1 MTDESVAAIARRFGL
16 TRVGVRPPLGRYLA
30 ETWSRRAFAATLA
43 KYRIQ
48 SENER
53 NRLGIAWVVI
63 KPLLNALVYGLVFG
77 FILPAGSRP
86 DNFVPFLLV
95 GVFIFEYFASSFGQ
109 GSKSVTSNQ
118 RLVQS
123 LSFPRILLPIAVLL
137 EQAFRLLPILGVLGI
152 LLLVFNEPLTVK
164 WLMVIPVL
172 LLMTLFNAGVAM
184 IAARLSV
191 HIRDIQ
197 QVIPFV
203 TRIIFYTSSIFFS
216 IDLILA
222 HRPDLLAIAHLN
234 PVYEFI
240 ALCRDAL
247 ITGSPAEPVLWL
259 WASIWSVVVFVFGVL
274 FFWQAEERYGRE

>member
-1 MTDESVAAIARRFGL
+1 MTDETAAAIAQRFGL
-16 TRVGVRPPLGRYLA
+16 ARVGLRPPFWRYLG

-53 NRLGIAWVVI
+53 TRLGIAWVVI

-77 FILPAGSRP
+77 LILPAGSRP
-86 DNFVPFLLV
+86 DNFIAFLLV
-95 GVFIFEYFASSFGQ
+95 GVFIFEYFSSSLSDGARA
-109 GSKSVTSNQ
+109 VTSNQ

-137 EQAFRLLPILGVLGI
+137 EQAFRLLPILALLGI
-152 LLLVFNEPLTVK
+152 LLVLFGEPLTLE
-164 WLMVIPVL
+164 WFLVIPVL
-172 LLMTLFNAGVAM
+172 LLMTMFNAGVAM

-191 HIRDIQ
+191 HLRDIQ

-203 TRIIFYTSSIFFS
+203 SRIIFYLSSIFFS

-222 HRPDLLAIAHLN
+222 HRPDILAIAHLN

-240 ALCRDAL
+240 ALSREAL
-247 ITGSPAEPVLWL
+247 ITGSPAEPILWV
-259 WASIWSVVVFVFGVL
+259 WASIWSVVVFLFGMV

>member
-1 MTDESVAAIARRFGL
+1 MTDETVAAIARRFGL
-16 TRVGVRPPLGRYLA
+16 ARVGVRPPLGHYLG

-53 NRLGIAWVVI
+53 TRLGIAWVVI

-77 FILPAGSRP
+77 FILPSDTRP
-86 DNFVPFLLV
+86 DNFIPFLLV
-95 GVFIFEYFASSFGQ
+95 GVFIFEYFSSSFGD
-109 GSKSVTSNQ
+109 GARAVTSNQ

-137 EQAFRLLPILGVLGI
+137 EQAFRLLPILALLGI
-152 LLLVFNEPLTVK
+152 LLLVFREPLTVE
-164 WLMVIPVL
+164 WLVAVPVL

-191 HIRDIQ
+191 HLRDVQ
-197 QVIPFV
+197 QVIPFI
-203 TRIIFYTSSIFFS
+203 TRVVFYLSSIFFS

-247 ITGSPAEPVLWL
+247 ITGSPAEPVLWV
-259 WASIWSVVVFVFGVL
+259 WASIWSVVVFCFGVV
-274 FFWQAEERYGRE
+274 FFWHAEERYGRE